1 MTDKIFPDKVL
12 NEIASASKHIPD
24 LSVNTSMLSV
34 AQQNYPEF
42 GTQSHIFKLGEQ
54 LLEKGVINIAQLDAA
69 LEFQKQHGGRLGDI
83 LITLGFLSRADFD
96 KLILPER
103 QNLPLGKMLVNEGAM
118 DERQLEQAL
127 KFQKKSGGPLGDII
141 ITLGM
146 ATPDI
151 VYRCLAT
158 QSQVGRIG
166 AAFDLQ
172 AAQKLPYAIA
182 KQSQV
187 CLISCQKKRYL
198 LAVLRILSKENLAEI
213 KLILD
218 ADVEQVLASQ
228 SELDYFWNVAYG
240 NDLTD
245 ESVNRL
251 SNEMPENSAR
261 QTFTS
266 EQKFFYIAVGLSRQ
280 PDFFNWKGTL
290 FIVNAVIQILYF
302 AIATFKMYIL
312 LKGAKD
318 GAQIQITETEIAQLD
333 ERELPIY
340 TILIPI
346 FKEAQVIH
354 SLLAHLDKMD
364 YPKNKLDV
372 RLLLEEND
380 QETIQAVRSYRLP
393 YYCTVLIAPQSKPQ
407 TKPKACNFGLIRA
420 RGEFVVIYD
429 AEDRPEPDQLKKDY
443 LAFKKLPEQY
453 ICVQAK
459 LNYYN
464 YNQNLLTK
472 WFTQEYSM
480 WFELLLPGIVQMTV
494 PVPLGG
500 TSNHF
505 KTDHLKRVG
514 AWDPFNVTEDAD
526 LGIRIFKE
534 GYVTAVL
541 DSRTWEEANSQLK
554 NWLRQRSRWIKGYMQ
569 TWLVHMRHPIRM
581 YREIGCNGLLGMQA
595 VILGSVL
602 LPLVNPALWLM
613 IILWY
618 ATKAYWIPELF
629 KGIIYYMFLS
639 LFFIGNFYFI
649 YSNAVGMHWMIR
661 LIEKEKKQALFTY
674 GLIKYALFSPI
685 YWMLMS
691 LASYKALWQL
701 ITNSFHWEKTTH
713 GLTKEK
719 YSSDNHT

>member
-1 MTDKIFPDKVL
+1 L
-12 NEIASASKHIPD
+12 
-24 LSVNTSMLSV
+24 
-34 AQQNYPEF
+34 
-42 GTQSHIFKLGEQ
+42 
-54 LLEKGVINIAQLDAA
+54 
-69 LEFQKQHGGRLGDI
+69 
-83 LITLGFLSRADFD
+83 
-96 KLILPER
+96 
-103 QNLPLGKMLVNEGAM
+103 
-118 DERQLEQAL
+118 
-127 KFQKKSGGPLGDII
+127 
-141 ITLGM
+141 
-146 ATPDI
+146 
-151 VYRCLAT
+151 
-158 QSQVGRIG
+158 
-166 AAFDLQ
+166 
-172 AAQKLPYAIA
+172 
-182 KQSQV
+182 
-187 CLISCQKKRYL
+187 
-198 LAVLRILSKENLAEI
+198 
-213 KLILD
+213 
-218 ADVEQVLASQ
+218 
-228 SELDYFWNVAYG
+228 
-240 NDLTD
+240 
-245 ESVNRL
+245 
-251 SNEMPENSAR
+251 
-261 QTFTS
+261 
-266 EQKFFYIAVGLSRQ
+266 
-280 PDFFNWKGTL
+280 
-290 FIVNAVIQILYF
+290 
-302 AIATFKMYIL
+302 
-312 LKGAKD
+312 
-318 GAQIQITETEIAQLD
+318 
-333 ERELPIY
+333 
-340 TILIPI
+340 
-346 FKEAQVIH
+346 
-354 SLLAHLDKMD
+354 
-364 YPKNKLDV
+364 
-372 RLLLEEND
+372 
-380 QETIQAVRSYRLP
+380 

-420 RGEFVVIYD
+420 HGEFVVIYD

-639 LFFIGNFYFI
+639 LLFIGNFYFI